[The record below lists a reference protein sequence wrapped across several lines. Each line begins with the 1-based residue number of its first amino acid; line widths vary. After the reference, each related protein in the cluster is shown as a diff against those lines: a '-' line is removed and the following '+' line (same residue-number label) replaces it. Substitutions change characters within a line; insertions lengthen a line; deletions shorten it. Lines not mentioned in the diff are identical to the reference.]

1 MTELERAKI
10 IHEKAMALS
19 HEADMAKIWH
29 DESKAQILYRQSFDL
44 EREVAYI
51 YSERFDKEPIRS
63 TMYSSAASLAML
75 CHLYEEANLL
85 IEQGL
90 SSSTPPRMVKE
101 LHELKELVQQQKM
114 QHLAQLVNTEA
125 EQPFWISGVLRRAD
139 ADKNTIKLASNGT
152 EPKSQ
157 PHYYTINVVSETL
170 NKLVKNNWGDIIN
183 VYIKPK
189 SKKGKQH
196 QYELIEVS

>member
-19 HEADMAKIWH
+19 HEGDMAKIWN
-29 DESKAQILYRQSFDL
+29 DEAKAQIFYRQSFDL

-63 TMYSSAASLAML
+63 MMYSSAASLAML
-75 CHLYEEANLL
+75 CHLYPEADLL
-85 IEQGL
+85 IQQGL
-90 SSSTPPRMVKE
+90 ASSTPPKMVKE
-101 LHELKELVQQQKM
+101 LHELKALVQQHK
-114 QHLAQLVNTEA
+114 LKYEQLSDKE
-125 EQPFWISGVLRRAD
+125 EEPFWISGVLRRVD

-152 EPKSQ
+152 KPKSQ

-170 NKLVKNNWGDIIN
+170 NKLVKNYWGDIIN

-196 QYELIEVS
+196 QYELIEVN

>member
-10 IHEKAMALS
+10 IHEKAMKLS
-19 HEADMAKIWH
+19 QEAIMARIWN
-29 DESKAQILYRQSFDL
+29 DETKAQMLYKQSFDL
-44 EREVAYI
+44 EREAAYT
-51 YSERFDKEPIRS
+51 YAERFDKEPIRS
-63 TMYSSAASLAML
+63 ILYRSAASLAIE
-75 CHLYEEANLL
+75 CHLYQEADLL
-85 IEQGL
+85 IQQGQ
-90 SSSTPPRMVKE
+90 SNDTPMDVMNDFQ
-101 LHELKELVQQQKM
+101 ELKDKM
-114 QHLAQLVNTEA
+114 KVLNIAQ
-125 EQPFWISGVLRRAD
+125 EQPFWISGVLRRVD

-152 EPKSQ
+152 KPKSQ

-170 NKLVKNNWGDIIN
+170 NKLVKNYWGDIIN

>member
-19 HEADMAKIWH
+19 HEADMAKIWN

-63 TMYSSAASLAML
+63 MMYSSAASLAML
-75 CHLYEEANLL
+75 SHLYEEADLL

-90 SSSTPPRMVKE
+90 SNSTPPDMEEE
-101 LHELKELVQQQKM
+101 LHELKVLVQQHKM
-114 QHLAQLVNTEA
+114 QYIAQLSNTEQ

-139 ADKNTIKLASNGT
+139 ADKSTIKLASNAT
-152 EPKSQ
+152 DSAPKTN
-157 PHYYTINVVSETL
+157 YTINVASETL
-170 NKLVKNNWGDIIN
+170 NKLVKNYWGDMIK
-183 VYIKPK
+183 VCIKPK
-189 SKKGKQH
+189 SKKGKQYP
-196 QYELIEVS
+196 YELVEIS

>member
-19 HEADMAKIWH
+19 HEADMAMIWN
-29 DESKAQILYRQSFDL
+29 DESKAQIFYRQSFDL
-44 EREVAYI
+44 EREAAYM
-51 YSERFDKEPIRS
+51 YAERFDKEPIRS
-63 TMYSSAASLAML
+63 TLYRSAASLAML
-75 CHLYEEANLL
+75 CHLYPEANLL

-90 SSSTPPRMVKE
+90 SSSTPPKVMKE
-101 LHELKELVQQQKM
+101 LHELKALVQQHK
-114 QHLAQLVNTEA
+114 LKYEQLSDKE
-125 EQPFWISGVLRRAD
+125 EDQPFWISGVLRRVD

-152 EPKSQ
+152 KPKSQ